1 MGTYVARCDAC
12 RVLRHGR
19 RWIARQPGLAACNAT
34 EVPTRRELCDT
45 KEMRLTLKLSLAIGL
60 CILGVLSVHA
70 GLRILSDGKAARSDA
85 RRDHANLSRVLSTG
99 VEMLLEHND
108 PERARELV
116 SAVNARENNI
126 TIRWLQPGETP
137 IVPEAWSTEE
147 IAYFTVPM
155 ARADGI
161 VTYTPVDWRGQRS
174 MIEVVEELTWEQRHV
189 ETAVVRTV
197 FTTLILLAA
206 CLLSLW
212 IFGVL
217 LVGRPIAKL
226 RDHLRRV
233 GEGDLAVRL
242 LASSRDE
249 IGDLARDVNAMTI
262 SLEAAH
268 SRAEEQ
274 SAARADTLER
284 LRHADRLRAV
294 GEMASAVAHEVG
306 TPLAIVRARGQQL
319 ESGGVS
325 AERTTEIA
333 TLIVNEVDRMTKIIR
348 QLLSFA
354 RQDASDIQTWRM
366 AEWAIETIALLEP
379 LARAAGVKLE
389 LEAPETTIEFDS
401 GKLRQVAINLLMN
414 AIQAST
420 RGAVVTMRLSVDAK
434 GVTTLSVEDAGS
446 GVPEALRAEI
456 FEPFFT
462 TKTSGEGTGLGL
474 SVTAGIVREL
484 GGVLRVGE
492 REGGGA
498 RFEASI
504 PSRTTHSATAPLR
517 PPHEG

>member
-1 MGTYVARCDAC
+1 MRIATHVAYCNTEGSGSRTELTLWVC
-12 RVLRHGR
+12 
-19 RWIARQPGLAACNAT
+19 IAIA
-34 EVPTRRELCDT
+34 VPTRRELCDT
-45 KEMRLTLKLSLAIGL
+45 QAMRLTLKLSLAIGL

-70 GLRILSDGKAARSDA
+70 GLRILSDGKAARSDV

-99 VEMLLEHND
+99 VELLLEHND
-108 PERARELV
+108 TERAQELV
-116 SAVNARENNI
+116 SAVSARESNLR
-126 TIRWLQPGETP
+126 IRWLHDGEAG
-137 IVPEAWSTEE
+137 IVPEAWETEG

-155 ARADGI
+155 GKADAI
-161 VTYTPVDWRGQRS
+161 VTYTPVDWHGQHS
-174 MIEVVEELTWEQRHV
+174 LIEVVEELTWEQAHI
-189 ETAVVRTV
+189 EGAMVRTL
-197 FTTLILLAA
+197 FTMLILLVA
-206 CLLSLW
+206 CLVSLW

-217 LVGRPIAKL
+217 LVGRPIAKV

-242 LASSRDE
+242 QPNSKDE

-262 SLEAAH
+262 SLAAEH

-325 AERTTEIA
+325 AERTKEIA

-354 RQDASDIQTWRM
+354 RQDASDVQPWHM
-366 AEWAIETIALLEP
+366 LEWATETIALIDP
-379 LARAAGVKLE
+379 LARAAGVRLE
-389 LEAPETTIEFDS
+389 LSAPELSLEFDS

-414 AIQAST
+414 AIQASA
-420 RGAVVTMRLSVDAK
+420 RGGVVTMKVSVDAR
-434 GVTTLSVEDAGS
+434 GQLMLAVEDMGS

-456 FEPFFT
+456 LEPFFT
-462 TKTSGEGTGLGL
+462 TKTAGEGTGLGL
-474 SVTAGIVREL
+474 SVAAGIVREL
-484 GGVLRVGE
+484 GGVIRVGD

-498 RFEASI
+498 RFEACI
-504 PSRTTHSATAPLR
+504 PSHETHSATAPIR
-517 PPHEG
+517 PPRERM